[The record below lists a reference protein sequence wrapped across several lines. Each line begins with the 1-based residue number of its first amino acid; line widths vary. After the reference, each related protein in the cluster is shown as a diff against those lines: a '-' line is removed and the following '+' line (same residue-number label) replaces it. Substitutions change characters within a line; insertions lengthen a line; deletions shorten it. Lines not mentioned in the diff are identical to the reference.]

1 MRTYNEYIITTTGE
15 ERVKVYLHHFILRYS
30 LTQLILIFNLEFSLL
45 LIGDLHGNY
54 SDLICFEKTL
64 WRLGPLLTPAS
75 FLFLGD
81 YVDRGKHG
89 LEVIC
94 YLFAQKLL
102 CPSKIILLRGNH
114 ELRTI
119 QKMYTFYDECLNKF
133 GNDLGELVW
142 EEINN
147 VFDVLPFAAIVDKQ
161 IFCIHGGIPQSSSKD
176 ILNEINQI
184 KCPLKEPD
192 ISESLAW
199 QLLWNDPLK
208 PENFDYDVDELKAN
222 KGFIHNTQRGTAF
235 YFSNEA
241 LENFLEPNNL
251 SYVVRAHEVQKIGF
265 KVQLGGKLLTVF
277 SSSHYCGGSNDAAT
291 VLVDANKLRLIRLD
305 TK

>member
-1 MRTYNEYIITTTGE
+1 M
-15 ERVKVYLHHFILRYS
+15 
-30 LTQLILIFNLEFSLL
+30 
-45 LIGDLHGNY
+45 
-54 SDLICFEKTL
+54 
-64 WRLGPLLTPAS
+64 LTPAS

-102 CPSKIILLRGNH
+102 CPTKIILLRGNH
-114 ELRTI
+114 ELRSI
-119 QKMYTFYDECLNKF
+119 QKMYTFYDECLTKF
-133 GNDLGELVW
+133 GLELGELVW

-147 VFDVLPFAAIVDKQ
+147 VFDVLPFAAIVDKK
-161 IFCIHGGIPQSSSKD
+161 IFCLHGGIPSSPAND
-176 ILNEINQI
+176 ILNEINKI
-184 KCPLKEPD
+184 KCPIKEPE
-192 ISESLAW
+192 ITESLAW

-208 PENFDYDVDELKAN
+208 PENSDYDANELKIN
-222 KGFIHNTQRGTAF
+222 KGFVHNTQRGTAY

-265 KVQLGGKLLTVF
+265 RVQLGGKLLTVF
-277 SSSHYCGGSNDAAT
+277 SSSRYCGGSND
-291 VLVDANKLRLIRLD
+291 D
-305 TK
+305 